1 MRKSL
6 VSAAAVALAA
16 VVSAASVPVAGV
28 ATAAPG
34 KCSIEYNADQVPALA
49 AGVLG
54 DDLIFYNGSRTDAL
68 ALWEKKQAEL
78 RAGIGENGWGTL
90 TQIDDAKLWEP
101 GVTHTSSALVLDD
114 LKHSSRSLT
123 VTADSPFSHS
133 EAAYLANTAS
143 YTAQRYA
150 DCGKDVNRVVPV
162 APSSISLALAPDH
175 IALIVVALLGVLG
188 AVGAGAVGMIPGLT
202 AGLWPL
208 SWDPEISSI

>member
-6 VSAAAVALAA
+6 VSAAVCSLVA
-16 VVSAASVPVAGV
+16 VSAASVPVAGA
-28 ATAAPG
+28 ATGAPG
-34 KCSIEYNADQVPALA
+34 AGSGSAQCSIEYNADEVPALA

-54 DDLIFYNGSRTDAL
+54 DDLIFYNGSRADAL
-68 ALWEKKQAEL
+68 ALWEKKQTEL

-114 LKHSSRSLT
+114 LKHSSKGLT

-133 EAAYLANTAS
+133 EAAYLANAAS

-162 APSSISLALAPDH
+162 APSSISVALAPNH
-175 IALIVVALLGVLG
+175 IALIVVALLGILG
-188 AVGAGAVGMIPGLT
+188 AVGAGAAGMIPGVTLP
-202 AGLWPL
+202 ALPF
-208 SWDPEISSI
+208 

>member
-6 VSAAAVALAA
+6 AVCSLVA
-16 VVSAASVPVAGV
+16 VVSAASVPVAG
-28 ATAAPG
+28 AAPAAPG
-34 KCSIEYNADQVPALA
+34 KCFIEYNADQVPALA

-54 DDLIFYNGSRTDAL
+54 DDLTFYNGSRTDAL
-68 ALWEKKQAEL
+68 ALWEKKQTEL
-78 RAGIGENGWGTL
+78 RANIGENGWGTL

-114 LKHSSRSLT
+114 LKHSSRGLT

-133 EAAYLANTAS
+133 EAAYLANAAS

-162 APSSISLALAPDH
+162 APSSISLGLAPDH

-188 AVGAGAVGMIPGLT
+188 AVGAGAAGLIPGLT
-202 AGLWPL
+202 LPALPF
-208 SWDPEISSI
+208 

>member
-6 VSAAAVALAA
+6 VSAAVCSLVAVS
-16 VVSAASVPVAGV
+16 VASVPFAAAATGTPGAGSGS
-28 ATAAPG
+28 AQ
-34 KCSIEYNADQVPALA
+34 CSIEYNADQVPALA

-54 DDLIFYNGSRTDAL
+54 DDLIFFNGSRTDAL
-68 ALWEKKQAEL
+68 ALWEKKQTEL
-78 RAGIGENGWGTL
+78 RANIGENGWGTL

-101 GVTHTSSALVLDD
+101 GVTDTSSALMLDD
-114 LKHSSRSLT
+114 LKHSSRRLT

-133 EAAYLANTAS
+133 EAAYLANAAS

-188 AVGAGAVGMIPGLT
+188 AVGAGAAGMIPGITLP
-202 AGLWPL
+202 ALPF
-208 SWDPEISSI
+208 

>member
-6 VSAAAVALAA
+6 VSAAVCSLVA
-16 VVSAASVPVAGV
+16 VVSAASVPVAG
-28 ATAAPG
+28 AASAAPG
-34 KCSIEYNADQVPALA
+34 AGSGSAGSAQCSIEYNADQVPALA

-68 ALWEKKQAEL
+68 ALWEKKQTEL

-101 GVTHTSSALVLDD
+101 GVTHTSSALMLDD
-114 LKHSSRSLT
+114 LKHSSRGLT

-133 EAAYLANTAS
+133 EAAYLANAAS

-162 APSSISLALAPDH
+162 APSSISLALAPNH
-175 IALIVVALLGVLG
+175 IALIVVTLLGVLG
-188 AVGAGAVGMIPGLT
+188 AVGAGAEGMIPGVTLP
-202 AGLWPL
+202 ALPF
-208 SWDPEISSI
+208 

>member
-6 VSAAAVALAA
+6 VVCSLVA
-16 VVSAASVPVAGV
+16 VVSAASVPVAV
-28 ATAAPG
+28 AAPAAPG
-34 KCSIEYNADQVPALA
+34 KCFIEYNADQVPALA

-54 DDLIFYNGSRTDAL
+54 DDLIFFNGSRTDAL
-68 ALWEKKQAEL
+68 ALWEKKQSEL

-114 LKHSSRSLT
+114 LKHSSRGLT

-133 EAAYLANTAS
+133 EAAYLANAAS

-150 DCGKDVNRVVPV
+150 DCGQDVNRVMPV
-162 APSSISLALAPDH
+162 APSSISVALAPNH
-175 IALIVVALLGVLG
+175 IALIVVALLGILG
-188 AVGAGAVGMIPGLT
+188 AVGAGAAGMIPGVTLP
-202 AGLWPL
+202 ALPF
-208 SWDPEISSI
+208 

>member
-1 MRKSL
+1 MCKSL
-6 VSAAAVALAA
+6 VSAAVCSLVA
-16 VVSAASVPVAGV
+16 VVSAASVPVAG
-28 ATAAPG
+28 AASAAPG
-34 KCSIEYNADQVPALA
+34 AGSGSAQCSIEYNADQVPALA

-68 ALWEKKQAEL
+68 ALWEKKQTEL
-78 RAGIGENGWGTL
+78 RANIGENGWGTL

-101 GVTHTSSALVLDD
+101 GVTDTSSALVLDD
-114 LKHSSRSLT
+114 LKHSSRGLT

-133 EAAYLANTAS
+133 EAAYLANAAS

-188 AVGAGAVGMIPGLT
+188 AVGAGAAGMIPGVALPT
-202 AGLWPL
+202 LPF
-208 SWDPEISSI
+208 

>member
-6 VSAAAVALAA
+6 VVCSLVA
-16 VVSAASVPVAGV
+16 VVSAASVPVAG
-28 ATAAPG
+28 AAPAAPG
-34 KCSIEYNADQVPALA
+34 KCFIEYNADQVPALA

-54 DDLIFYNGSRTDAL
+54 DDLTFYNGSRTDAL
-68 ALWEKKQAEL
+68 ALWEKKQTEL

-114 LKHSSRSLT
+114 LKHSSKGLT

-133 EAAYLANTAS
+133 EAAYLANAAS

-162 APSSISLALAPDH
+162 APSSISLGLAPNH
-175 IALIVVALLGVLG
+175 IALIVVALLGLLG
-188 AVGAGAVGMIPGLT
+188 AVGAGAAGLIPGVTLP
-202 AGLWPL
+202 ALPF
-208 SWDPEISSI
+208 

>member
-6 VSAAAVALAA
+6 AVCSLAA
-16 VVSAASVPVAGV
+16 VVSAASVPVAG
-28 ATAAPG
+28 AAPSAPG
-34 KCSIEYNADQVPALA
+34 AGSGSAQCSIEYNADQVPALA

-54 DDLIFYNGSRTDAL
+54 DDLIFYNGSRADAL
-68 ALWEKKQAEL
+68 ALWEKKQTEL

-101 GVTHTSSALVLDD
+101 GVTHTSSALVVDN

-123 VTADSPFSHS
+123 ITDDSPFSHS
-133 EAAYLANTAS
+133 EAAYLANAAS
-143 YTAQRYA
+143 YTVQRYA

-162 APSSISLALAPDH
+162 APSSISLALAPNH

-188 AVGAGAVGMIPGLT
+188 AVGADAAGMIPGVALPT
-202 AGLWPL
+202 LPF
-208 SWDPEISSI
+208 

>member
-6 VSAAAVALAA
+6 ASAAVCSLV
-16 VVSAASVPVAGV
+16 VVSAASVPVAG
-28 ATAAPG
+28 AAPAAPG
-34 KCSIEYNADQVPALA
+34 KCFIEYNADQVPALA

-68 ALWEKKQAEL
+68 ALWEKKQTEL

-101 GVTHTSSALVLDD
+101 GVTDTSSALMLDD
-114 LKHSSRSLT
+114 LKHSSRGLT

-133 EAAYLANTAS
+133 EAAYLANAAS

-150 DCGKDVNRVVPV
+150 DCGKDVNRDVPV
-162 APSSISLALAPDH
+162 APSSISLGLAPNH
-175 IALIVVALLGVLG
+175 IALIVVALLGILG
-188 AVGAGAVGMIPGLT
+188 AVGAGAAGMIPGVTLPT
-202 AGLWPL
+202 LPF
-208 SWDPEISSI
+208 

>member
-6 VSAAAVALAA
+6 AVCSL
-16 VVSAASVPVAGV
+16 VVSVVGAASVPVAG
-28 ATAAPG
+28 AAPAAPG
-34 KCSIEYNADQVPALA
+34 KCFIEYNADQVPALA

-54 DDLIFYNGSRTDAL
+54 DDLIFYNGSRADAL
-68 ALWEKKQAEL
+68 ALWEKKQTEL

-114 LKHSSRSLT
+114 LKHSSRGLT

-133 EAAYLANTAS
+133 EAAYLANAAS

-188 AVGAGAVGMIPGLT
+188 AVGAGAAGMIPGVTLP
-202 AGLWPL
+202 ALPF
-208 SWDPEISSI
+208 

>member
-6 VSAAAVALAA
+6 VVCSLVA
-16 VVSAASVPVAGV
+16 VVSAASVPVAV
-28 ATAAPG
+28 AAPAAPG
-34 KCSIEYNADQVPALA
+34 KCFIEYNADQVPALA

-68 ALWEKKQAEL
+68 ALWEKKQTEL
-78 RAGIGENGWGTL
+78 RANIGENGWGTL

-101 GVTHTSSALVLDD
+101 GVTDTSSALVLDD
-114 LKHSSRSLT
+114 LKHSSKGLT

-133 EAAYLANTAS
+133 EAAYLANAAS

-162 APSSISLALAPDH
+162 APSSISLGLAPNH

-188 AVGAGAVGMIPGLT
+188 AVGAGAEGMIPGVTLP
-202 AGLWPL
+202 ALPF
-208 SWDPEISSI
+208 

>member
-6 VSAAAVALAA
+6 VSAAVCSLV
-16 VVSAASVPVAGV
+16 VVSAASVPVAGA
-28 ATAAPG
+28 ATGEPG
-34 KCSIEYNADQVPALA
+34 GSAGSAQCSIEYNADQVPALA

-68 ALWEKKQAEL
+68 ALWEKKQSEL

-90 TQIDDAKLWEP
+90 THIDDAKLWEP

-114 LKHSSRSLT
+114 LKHSSKGLT

-133 EAAYLANTAS
+133 EAAYLANAAS

-162 APSSISLALAPDH
+162 APSSISLGLAPNH

-188 AVGAGAVGMIPGLT
+188 AVGAGAAGLIPGVTLP
-202 AGLWPL
+202 ALPF
-208 SWDPEISSI
+208 

>member
-6 VSAAAVALAA
+6 VSAAVCSLVA
-16 VVSAASVPVAGV
+16 VVSAASVPVAGA
-28 ATAAPG
+28 ATGAPG
-34 KCSIEYNADQVPALA
+34 AGSGSAQCSIEYNADQVPALA

-68 ALWEKKQAEL
+68 ALWEKKQTEL

-114 LKHSSRSLT
+114 LKHSSKGLT

-133 EAAYLANTAS
+133 EAAYLANAAS

-162 APSSISLALAPDH
+162 APSSISLALAPNH
-175 IALIVVALLGVLG
+175 IALIVVALLGILG
-188 AVGAGAVGMIPGLT
+188 AVGAGAAGLIPGVTLP
-202 AGLWPL
+202 ALPF
-208 SWDPEISSI
+208 